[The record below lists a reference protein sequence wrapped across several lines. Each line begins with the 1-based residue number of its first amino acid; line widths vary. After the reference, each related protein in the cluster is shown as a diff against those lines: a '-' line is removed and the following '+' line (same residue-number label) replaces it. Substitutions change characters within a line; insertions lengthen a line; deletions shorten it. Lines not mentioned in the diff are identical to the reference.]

1 MLLCHDTMVI
11 SRSFGSFRVAL
22 RSEPIDAPASLQPL
36 INFSLALKRFD
47 VPNFDSGVVSLDLP
61 VVFCNSVVL
70 EGNPRRFA
78 HGGQYGVLWRRP
90 PAPDQSRSC
99 LIAEPGACGRDN
111 RKAAS
116 ERKSK
121 RAQNGQRGA
130 RAGRRRDSPR
140 IFLRRIF
147 LRCVISATTGFY
159 PLRQHLFMCRR
170 MARCQRLS
178 QYQWRR
184 SLGLLLIA
192 YAPPYHRRLGL
203 GTGGGACYGTM
214 EIRNCARARDDAA
227 GGSVSY

>member
-147 LRCVISATTGFY
+147 LRCVISATTGFLPPTPAPFY
-159 PLRQHLFMCRR
+159 VPPDGALPATLAVPMAPVSRPL
-170 MARCQRLS
+170 AYRLCTALS
-178 QYQWRR
+178 SPPRPWYRWGRLLWHDGNSELR
-184 SLGLLLIA
+184 S
-192 YAPPYHRRLGL
+192 RL
-203 GTGGGACYGTM
+203 
-214 EIRNCARARDDAA
+214 R
-227 GGSVSY
+227 